1 MNSELCFNCERNFSS
16 ASTCVVKIFRTSFRL
31 LISSTEI
38 LKRNSCV
45 LPGRMKTIIFL
56 TNMVKDNLTYMKK
69 FWKILIHAPRN
80 GDSNSTHGN
89 NKLPLS
95 IQNQAILDF
104 SFVSINNS
112 TEKITLSKYFTLSLL
127 GCTDKN
133 IVHHLLFPKIIKV
146 SLWMPLI

>member
-1 MNSELCFNCERNFSS
+1 MFQLWKEFSS

-80 GDSNSTHGN
+80 SDLNSTHGN

-133 IVHHLLFPKIIKV
+133 IVLHLLFPKIIKV